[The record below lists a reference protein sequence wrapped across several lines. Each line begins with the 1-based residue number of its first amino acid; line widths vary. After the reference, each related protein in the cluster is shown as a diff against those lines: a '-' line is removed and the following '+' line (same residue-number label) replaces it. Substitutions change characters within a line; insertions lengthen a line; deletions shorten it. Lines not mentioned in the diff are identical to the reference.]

1 MGLIR
6 HPSLQPLSR
15 QHRDWLVQAH
25 ELRDATRSAEA
36 TAAEVVRRFLAFWER
51 CGEAHLRYEE
61 NQLVA
66 CYAKFCDVQRDE
78 AIGTMLRQHTQIR
91 RLIEQLTEHV
101 ANQRDPTAL
110 IPPPACQPK
119 AGQNPEERFAKW
131 SAGGRPRQVV
141 GIMVELGTLL
151 EAHIRHE
158 ERVVFAQI
166 QDRVPESELLALP
179 TLS

>member
-15 QHRDWLVQAH
+15 QHRDWLVHAH
-25 ELRDATRSAEA
+25 ALRDAARSPGA
-36 TAAEVVRRFLAFWER
+36 TAVEAAKRFLVFWER
-51 CGEAHLRYEE
+51 CGETHLRYEE

-66 CYAKFCDVQRDE
+66 CYAKFCDVQRDA

-101 ANQRDPTAL
+101 ANQRDPTTL
-110 IPPPACQPK
+110 
-119 AGQNPEERFAKW
+119 
-131 SAGGRPRQVV
+131 
-141 GIMVELGTLL
+141 MVELGTLF
-151 EAHIRHE
+151 EAHIRYE

-179 TLS
+179 RLA